1 MYLTESTWDL
11 TWRRLALLSVVTLRM
26 AFGTTSMN
34 TWQDLGSGVGVCEIN
49 GWLVAIL
56 SLILVFFFGREKKS
70 SVDRQKY

>member
-1 MYLTESTWDL
+1 MEKAST
-11 TWRRLALLSVVTLRM
+11 LSVVTLRM
-26 AFGTTSMN
+26 ALRTTNMN
-34 TWQDLGSGVGVCEIN
+34 TWQDLGSGVGQWGGVCEIN